1 MTTIASVQ
9 TLPGSPYNGTGIV
22 GIIITNG
29 IPTFVKVEGSSLDR
43 IISVD
48 WYPERPASV
57 QFQKRDMILV
67 DNTIGT
73 FMIMVTNNYLFDTD
87 RGGHISFRLDDGTT
101 LAAPVRT
108 FGRISLGPLWTAP
121 GDGMITG

>member
-101 LAAPVRT
+101 LTAPVRT
-108 FGRISLGPLWTAP
+108 FGRISLGPLWTSP